1 MVNLRFSN
9 SKPFNPIAI
18 ASANASANANANANA
33 SASAGIDVTAEINS
47 YVNVIPGEPV
57 NP

>member
-18 ASANASANANANANA
+18 ASANASANANANA